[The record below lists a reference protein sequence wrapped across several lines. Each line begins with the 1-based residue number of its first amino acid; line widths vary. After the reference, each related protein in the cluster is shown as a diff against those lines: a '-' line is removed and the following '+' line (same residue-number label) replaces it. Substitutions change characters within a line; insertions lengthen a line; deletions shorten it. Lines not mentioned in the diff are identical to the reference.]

1 MKVTQINPLCLKK
14 VMAMTLDMRYED
26 IRGMV
31 FYMRYTRVDLIN
43 DNWEMRKYFQLTG
56 MASRSEDVFK
66 WWARQVASFP
76 ALAAMAQDYLA
87 IPATNVPCSVAFNL
101 KRQNIGQLKYMDEP
115 AMVCKLMSLNSWMQQ
130 IQ

>member
-1 MKVTQINPLCLKK
+1 MKISEAWFSWIIQ
-14 VMAMTLDMRYED
+14 RY
-26 IRGMV
+26 R
-31 FYMRYTRVDLIN
+31 RVDLIN
-43 DNWEMRKYFQLTG
+43 DNWEMRKYFQLTR

-66 WWARQVASFP
+66 WWARQAASFP